1 MSWATDAA
9 LSLLLGGCLGLG
21 IWALLMLAPRWSAPS
36 LARRIAPYLRDIT
49 DPAGTTAWAAVADP
63 GAAIAGGARALWAAA
78 QRRLTALLGGAD
90 GIARRLAQAGRPV
103 DVAAFRGRQL
113 AATLIGLVAGGLVVA
128 VLAVGGTLSG
138 PTLVLPVAGAAAG
151 AVGADLALTGRAHAR
166 MARIGE
172 ELPTVL
178 EFLALCLAAGEG
190 IYDSVGR
197 VARLGSGELTAEL
210 RAVVLDVR
218 TGSTLPDALLA
229 MARRLQVPALSRSVE
244 HIVAAL
250 DRGSPLAQALQAQAA
265 DAREEAKRALI
276 EQAGRKEIL
285 MLLPLVFGLLPLSV
299 LFAVFPGIVMLRL
312 GIG

>member
-49 DPAGTTAWAAVADP
+49 DPAGTTAWSAVADP

-138 PTLVLPVAGAAAG
+138 PTLVLPVAGAAVG

>member
-21 IWALLMLAPRWSAPS
+21 IWSLLMLAPRWSAPS

-49 DPAGTTAWAAVADP
+49 DPAGTTAWSAVADP

-138 PTLVLPVAGAAAG
+138 PTLVLPVAGAAVG

-197 VARLGSGELTAEL
+197 VARLGSGELTAVL

>member
-49 DPAGTTAWAAVADP
+49 DPAGTTAWSAVADP

-138 PTLVLPVAGAAAG
+138 PTLVLPVAGAAVG
-151 AVGADLALTGRAHAR
+151 AVGADLALTGRAKAR

>member
-49 DPAGTTAWAAVADP
+49 DPAGTTAWSAVADP
-63 GAAIAGGARALWAAA
+63 GAAIAGGARALWATA

-138 PTLVLPVAGAAAG
+138 PTLVLPVAGAAVG

>member
-1 MSWATDAA
+1 MTWATDGAVA
-9 LSLLLGGCLGLG
+9 LLLGGGLGLG
-21 IWALLMLAPRWSAPS
+21 VWVLLMLVPRWSAPS

-49 DPAGTTAWAAVADP
+49 DPAGTTAWSAVADP

-78 QRRLTALLGGAD
+78 QRRLAVVLGGSDA
-90 GIARRLAQAGRPV
+90 IARRLAQAGRPV

-113 AATLIGLVAGGLVVA
+113 AATLAGLAAGGCVVVALAVAGSL
-128 VLAVGGTLSG
+128 TG
-138 PTLVLPVAGAAAG
+138 PSLVLPLAGAIAG
-151 AVGADLALTGRAHAR
+151 AIGTDAALTARARAR

-197 VARLGSGELTAEL
+197 VALLGSGELTTEL

-244 HIVAAL
+244 HVVAAL
-250 DRGSPLAQALQAQAA
+250 DRGSPLAQTLQAQAA
-265 DAREEAKRALI
+265 DAREEAKRGLI

-299 LFAVFPGIVMLRL
+299 LFAIFPGIVMLRL